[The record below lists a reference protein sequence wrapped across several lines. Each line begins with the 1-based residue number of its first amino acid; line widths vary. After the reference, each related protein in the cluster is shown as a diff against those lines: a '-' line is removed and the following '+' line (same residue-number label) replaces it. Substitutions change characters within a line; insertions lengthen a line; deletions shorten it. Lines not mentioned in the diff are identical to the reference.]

1 MKLIHLTDLHL
12 MPPGER
18 LWGLDPLAR
27 LDAALN
33 DIAAHHADA
42 DLCAITGDLTEKGD
56 VSAYELLKDR
66 LSRFPL
72 ETHLIPGNHDDRANY
87 LKVFGG
93 ADSSGHVQHALV
105 KEGAHLL
112 FLDTLKGPPS
122 SAGLYDAPRRD
133 WLKAK
138 LAKAA
143 GAPVYLFMHHPP
155 FDIGHALMD
164 LIKLDDADSFA
175 HLLKGHDIRHIFFG
189 HAHRTI
195 SGVWNGIGF
204 SALPSLN
211 HQLPL
216 VGGSVETVYSDE
228 PPMYAVVT
236 ISNGMTL
243 VHADAFLHRAP
254 AQMAADAERGNWY

>member
-12 MPPGER
+12 MPPGQT
-18 LWGLDPLAR
+18 LWGLDPFAR
-27 LDAALN
+27 LDAALT

-42 DLCAITGDLTEKGD
+42 DLCVITGDLAEKGD
-56 VSAYELLKDR
+56 VAANEMLRDR
-66 LSRFPL
+66 LKRFPL
-72 ETHLIPGNHDDRANY
+72 ETHLLLGNHDDRANY

-93 ADSSGHVQHALV
+93 ADANGHVQHAIMRD
-105 KEGAHLL
+105 GCHLL

-122 SAGLYDAPRRD
+122 SAGLYDAPRRQ
-133 WLKAK
+133 WLKAE
-138 LAKAA
+138 LERVG
-143 GAPVYLFMHHPP
+143 GAPSWLFMHHPP

-164 LIKLDDADSFA
+164 LIKLDDAEDFA
-175 HLLKGHDIRHIFFG
+175 ALLKGHDIRHIFFG

-195 SGVWNGIGF
+195 SGSWHGIGF

-236 ISNGMTL
+236 LSAEMTV
-243 VHADAFLHRAP
+243 VHSDAFLHRRP
-254 AQMAADAERGNWY
+254 ARMQKDAERGNWY